1 MGYDRYPHN
10 SNTGDYYTRPDPDI
24 QGRDY
29 GSGRDYSYSSAR
41 EYQAAGAYDRDR
53 GAGYGQRGGQDRN
66 RDYGR
71 DYGARDRDYGQQQG
85 YGRDGGYG
93 RDQRQGSGEY
103 RGSYRSDGHRFTDG
117 YERPSSGRDYGRQPQ
132 GYDYEDRGF
141 LDRAGDEVRSWFGD
155 EEAERR
161 RNMDARYDERD
172 DRNDR
177 NCNDHSRY
185 GASAHGRDED
195 YHQWRRSQIDALDRD
210 YHEYRTENRSK
221 FENEFGSWRTE
232 RQTQRSALTKVE
244 EHMDVI
250 GSDGEHIGTVDKVR
264 GDRIL
269 LTKND
274 PAAGGHHHSIPS
286 RWIDSVEGKQI
297 TVRKTAAEAKAHWRD
312 EERNT
317 AFFGEGENTADRDQN
332 RDTSQ
337 SPRGLNQSFSGTY

>member
-1 MGYDRYPHN
+1 MGYERYPHN

-41 EYQAAGAYDRDR
+41 EYEAAGAYDRDR
-53 GAGYGQRGGQDRN
+53 GGAGYSQRGGQDRN
-66 RDYGR
+66 RDYG
-71 DYGARDRDYGQQQG
+71 RDYGQQQG

-117 YERPSSGRDYGRQPQ
+117 YERQSGGRDYGRQPQ
-132 GYDYEDRGF
+132 GYDYDDRGF
-141 LDRAGDEVRSWFGD
+141 FDRAGDEVRSWFGD

-161 RNMDARYDERD
+161 RNMDARYDGRE
-172 DRNDR
+172 DRGG
-177 NCNDHSRY
+177 NDHSRY

-210 YHEYRTENRSK
+210 YHEYRTENRAK
-221 FENEFGSWRTE
+221 FENEFGSWRNE

-250 GSDGEHIGTVDKVR
+250 GSDGEHIGTVDKVH

-317 AFFGEGENTADRDQN
+317 AFFGEGKTTADREQT

-337 SPRGLNQSFSGTY
+337 NPRGLNQSFSGTY

>member
-1 MGYDRYPHN
+1 MGYERYPNN
-10 SNTGDYYTRPDPDI
+10 SNADDYYTRPDPDI

-41 EYQAAGAYDRDR
+41 DYQAAGAYDRDR

-71 DYGARDRDYGQQQG
+71 DAYPQQG
-85 YGRDGGYG
+85 YGRDGGYARG
-93 RDQRQGSGEY
+93 QRQGGGEY
-103 RGSYRSDGHRFTDG
+103 RGSYGSGGHR
-117 YERPSSGRDYGRQPQ
+117 YVEERDRPASGRDYGRQPQ

-141 LDRAGDEVRSWFGD
+141 FDRAGDEVRSWFGD

-161 RNMDARYDERD
+161 RNMDARYDGRD
-172 DRNDR
+172 DRSS
-177 NCNDHSRY
+177 NDHSRY
-185 GASAHGRDED
+185 GASAHGRDDD

-286 RWIDSVEGKQI
+286 RWIDSVDGKQI

-317 AFFGEGENTADRDQN
+317 AFFGEGNAQERNQNGDTAQG
-332 RDTSQ
+332 
-337 SPRGLNQSFSGTY
+337 PRGLNQSFSGTY